1 MRILLKEHTHN
12 GIKNNFQIKI
22 VNKYTS
28 VGLLYRDIYTVI
40 PTLVLFRT
48 LLPPSLH
55 LMVFLE
61 IFLKLFVPF

>member
-12 GIKNNFQIKI
+12 GIKNNFPIKI

-28 VGLLYRDIYTVI
+28 VGLLYRNVYTVI